1 MEALL
6 VDEFGEADD
15 PGLDY
20 VGVAGVK
27 LELVVVVAEEPDSD
41 LLAEDV
47 FGRLVEDLEFCVE
60 IEVDGSEWLDV
71 RCEWV

>member
-15 PGLDY
+15 PSLDY

-27 LELVVVVAEEPDSD
+27 LECVVVAEEPESH

-47 FGRLVEDLEFCVE
+47 LGLLVEHLEFCVE

-71 RCEWV
+71 RCERV